1 MNDGQ
6 EKVIVLTEIGLNPV
20 NAQRPVGVPVLL
32 DDKSNSVGAFF
43 AQRSCQ
49 EVRPIVQFPGSCM
62 DPLPRALRNG
72 PRRRGIVQDR
82 RDSASR
88 QADMFRDFF
97 QRDSSRRSRL
107 FPFSHSPGLSPP
119 ALLSAPKLAYRTKTK
134 QLAIRARQLSLG
146 TRRPGFVESARSPFS
161 LLWRIHEERICYI
174 PQP

>member
-6 EKVIVLTEIGLNPV
+6 EKVIVLTEIGLNSA
-20 NAQRPVGVPVLL
+20 NDQRPVGVPDLL
-32 DDKSNSVGAFF
+32 DDKSNSVGALL

-49 EVRPIVQFPGSCM
+49 EVWPVVQFPGSCM

-97 QRDSSRRSRL
+97 QRDSSSRSSL
-107 FPFSHSPGLSPP
+107 FPFSHSPRLSQT
-119 ALLSAPKLAYRTKTK
+119 ALISAPK
-134 QLAIRARQLSLG
+134 
-146 TRRPGFVESARSPFS
+146 FSAR
-161 LLWRIHEERICYI
+161 
-174 PQP
+174 PQ